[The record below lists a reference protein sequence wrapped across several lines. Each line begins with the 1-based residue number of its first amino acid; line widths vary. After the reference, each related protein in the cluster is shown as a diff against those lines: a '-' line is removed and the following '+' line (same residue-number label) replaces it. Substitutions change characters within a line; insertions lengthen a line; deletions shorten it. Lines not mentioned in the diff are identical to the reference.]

1 MYNVSYMQFID
12 QSWETGPVAA
22 GLAQIFYT
30 EFTMFL
36 KRRFYEKF
44 KEYGFEKP
52 KFTNDFLTT
61 LMVYIFIIAF
71 LKESLKM
78 KTHILT
84 LELLKNFIVTINKT
98 ASIAGFHKIETDGE
112 S

>member
-1 MYNVSYMQFID
+1 MQFID
-12 QSWETGPVAA
+12 QSWETGPGAA

-52 KFTNDFLTT
+52 KFTNDFIHL
-61 LMVYIFIIAF
+61 F
-71 LKESLKM
+71 K
-78 KTHILT
+78 
-84 LELLKNFIVTINKT
+84 
-98 ASIAGFHKIETDGE
+98 
-112 S
+112 